1 MCVCVSVQ
9 RASLS
14 KVIAS
19 INQHFACRSPFRVNI
34 DNLSRL
40 KRVCNVSSL
49 LIFIFTLNRDRISS
63 IVLPFI
69 SPSPFYFVHGL
80 FAFTKRYGSKS
91 LFKCSLHFSHF
102 EASANIDRCKEKVF
116 SNSSTLAALNCLSI
130 KSATEIS
137 TCNGWILPKLLI
149 KCGIRE
155 RLEIMS
161 GLEVGCKSV

>member
-1 MCVCVSVQ
+1 MCVSVQ

-19 INQHFACRSPFRVNI
+19 INQHFVCRSPFRGNI

-69 SPSPFYFVHGL
+69 SPSPSISSMV
-80 FAFTKRYGSKS
+80 
-91 LFKCSLHFSHF
+91 FSHLRNDMDQNHF
-102 EASANIDRCKEKVF
+102 LNVHYISVILKPAQISTDRCKEKVF

-149 KCGIRE
+149 KCGIRA

-161 GLEVGCKSV
+161 ELEVECKRV